1 MDILLLPIKIIIG
14 YKNFK
19 QYHLKVFRQ
28 ALALHALGN
37 SSINLTT
44 KEVGIVCMG
53 LAKSADR

>member
-19 QYHLKVFRQ
+19 QFHWKVYRQ

-37 SSINLTT
+37 SSINLTS
-44 KEVGIVCMG
+44 KEMGIVCMG